1 MLRARRC
8 RLVFAAL
15 ACAVLSIGASAPR
28 GGARERYPHLRL
40 IAPAAPGGG
49 WDQTARAMQL
59 ALTRA
64 GIAGTASVE
73 NIPGAAGTIGLARF
87 VSAERG
93 NGDVTM
99 VSGLI
104 MLAAIATNRSA
115 LTLAD
120 VTPIARLTGE
130 FEVIVV
136 PQASPHQTLGDLLA
150 AFKANPEAVSW
161 GGGSAGGT
169 DQILAGLLAD
179 AVGVDPRRVNYI
191 AFAGGGESLAA
202 ITGGQVTAGINGLAE
217 FAAQI
222 EAGTVRVLGVS
233 SAERLAH
240 LDAPTLREQ
249 GFDVVLENWRSLV
262 APPGISMADRVRLE
276 QAVAA
281 MVESPHWRLLLARYR
296 WNDRYLAGADFA
308 EFVASEEVRLRD
320 VLRKLGTGG
329 AAVTSLSSA
338 GPYPLFVLGGLAVC
352 SALFLAGVVRAHRAS
367 GGMARH
373 PGIGAVALVAAGIL
387 IELLLMDRAGFV
399 IASSIMFWLT
409 ARAFDARHPVR
420 DAGFAVGLSVTAY
433 VVFVHLLQ
441 LALPAGI
448 LAGWL

>member
-1 MLRARRC
+1 
-8 RLVFAAL
+8 
-15 ACAVLSIGASAPR
+15 
-28 GGARERYPHLRL
+28 
-40 IAPAAPGGG
+40 
-49 WDQTARAMQL
+49 MQL
-59 ALTRA
+59 ALTQA
-64 GIAGTASVE
+64 GIAGTVSVE
-73 NIPGAAGTIGLARF
+73 NVPGAAGTIGLARF

-93 NGDVTM
+93 STDVTM

-136 PQASPHQTLGDLLA
+136 PKASPHQTLGDLLA
-150 AFKANPEAVSW
+150 AFKASPEAVSW

-191 AFAGGGESLAA
+191 AFAGGGESMAA

-233 SAERLAH
+233 SAERLPH

-262 APPGISMADRVRLE
+262 APPGIPAADRVRLE

-281 MVESPHWRLLLARYR
+281 MVESPHWRMVLARYR
-296 WNDRYLAGADFA
+296 WNDRYLAGAEFA
-308 EFVASEEVRLRD
+308 TFVASEEVRVRD
-320 VLRKLGTGG
+320 ILRKLGTGG
-329 AAVTSLSSA
+329 AVASSLASA
-338 GPYPLFVLGGLAVC
+338 GPYPVFVLGGLTLCA
-352 SALFLAGVVRAHRAS
+352 ALFGIATLRGRGAA
-367 GGMARH
+367 ARPGR
-373 PGIGAVALVAAGIL
+373 PGIVPFALITAGIA
-387 IELLLMDRAGFV
+387 IDLLLIDRAGFV
-399 IASSIMFWLT
+399 IASTVLFWLA

-420 DAGFAVGLSVTAY
+420 DACYAVGLSVTSY
-433 VVFVHLLQ
+433 IVFVHLLQ
-441 LALPAGI
+441 LSLPAGI